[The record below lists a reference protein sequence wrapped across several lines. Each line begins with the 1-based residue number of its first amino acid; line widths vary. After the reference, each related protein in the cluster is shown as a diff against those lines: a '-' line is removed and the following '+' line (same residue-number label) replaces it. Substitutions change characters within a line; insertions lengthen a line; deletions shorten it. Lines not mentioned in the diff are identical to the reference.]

1 MENSKNFSS
10 SNTKFLAIF
19 ASPNRCCTENSR
31 WVPLMAGNCRKFE
44 KHLDSISFSL
54 FSLFFFYKHL
64 IKLFPLRLILPKQDK
79 KKDSQLI
86 EQVCG
91 LR

>member
-1 MENSKNFSS
+1 
-10 SNTKFLAIF
+10 
-19 ASPNRCCTENSR
+19 
-31 WVPLMAGNCRKFE
+31 MAGNWPKFE

-54 FSLFFFYKHL
+54 FYFIFFYKHL

-79 KKDSQLI
+79 EHDSQLI